1 MRRLLALVVV
11 VGVCGCA
18 GGELRRE
25 IAAPSAG
32 AGFWIVGARVVDGS
46 GAPAMAADVRIDGDR
61 IAEVGRA
68 PVAAGGLDVDARG
81 LVLAPGFI
89 DTHSHADARLLELP
103 DALGALSQG
112 ITTAIGGQDGES
124 RLPLAELFAA
134 LEGAPA
140 AINFASYAGH
150 GTLRDRV
157 MGDDYRRPA
166 SAAEIDEMRRL
177 LAVELEAGA
186 LGLSSG
192 LEYDPGIYSTTAEV
206 VALAREAAARGG
218 RYISHVRS
226 EDRRFWE
233 AVDEILEIGRRARIP
248 VQISHLKLA
257 MRSLWGETGRLLATL
272 DAARAAGV
280 EVTADLY
287 PYTYWQSTL
296 TVLFPERDFE
306 SLEAATFAVTELA
319 SPERMLVPRFEPE
332 PALAG
337 LTLAEIAARRGTE
350 PAATLL
356 ELVGEAEALRRDRR
370 AAGHAEGEEGD
381 VESVIAE
388 SMREEDVERLMA
400 WPHLNFATD
409 GELDGAHPRGFGTYP
424 RILGRYVR
432 ERGALGLEE
441 AIRKMTALA
450 AEHAGIAGRG
460 RIRAGDFADLV
471 LFDPEAVADRAT
483 TDDPRALATGV
494 VGVWV
499 NGERVFENGAATGRR
514 PGRVLRRAATAA
526 GPEPEPA
533 LEPEPPARK
542 VAPGAPAGP
551 FVRVVGTVQDG
562 GLPHAACA
570 CDRCE
575 AARRDPARRRRIASL
590 ALVLPES
597 GRVYLIDAT
606 PDIREQLDSLADVRH
621 PPAGRVDRAPVDG
634 VFLTHAHIGHYLGLA
649 FFGFEAVHPRGLP
662 VYATASMAAFLRE
675 NAPWDGLV
683 ERRNVEPV
691 VIAPGV
697 PVELG
702 EGVSVAALA
711 VPHRREY
718 TDTVGYLIAGPRS
731 RVLYVPD
738 TDGWEGWRP
747 PLREVLEGVD
757 LALLDGSFFS
767 LDELPGRD
775 VASIGHP
782 LVRQTMDLLAGLAT
796 SGRTRVLFTHLNH
809 SNPALDPGSEARRE
823 IERRGFA
830 LAAEGEEIPL

>member
-1 MRRLLALVVV
+1 MVAAAAALLVA
-11 VGVCGCA
+11 GCA
-18 GGELRRE
+18 GERGDPGGL
-25 IAAPSAG
+25 
-32 AGFWIVGARVVDGS
+32 WIVGARVVDGS
-46 GAPAMAADVRIDGDR
+46 GGPAFAADVRIAGDR
-61 IAEVGRA
+61 IAEIGRA
-68 PVAAGGLDVDARG
+68 PAAPRGARIDGRG

-89 DTHSHADARLLELP
+89 DTHSHADARLRELP
-103 DALGALSQG
+103 EALAAVSQG

-134 LEGAPA
+134 LEEAPA
-140 AINFASYAGH
+140 AINLASYAGH

-157 MGDDYRRPA
+157 LGEDFRRPA
-166 SAAEIDEMRRL
+166 SAAEIEEMRRL
-177 LAVELEAGA
+177 LARELAAGA
-186 LGLSSG
+186 LGLSTG
-192 LEYDPGIYSTTAEV
+192 LEYDPGIYSATDEV
-206 VALAREAAARGG
+206 VALAREAATAGG

-226 EDRRFWE
+226 EDRRFWP
-233 AVDEILEIGRRARIP
+233 AIDELLEIGRRARVP
-248 VQISHLKLA
+248 VQVSHLKLA

-272 DAARAAGV
+272 DAARAEGV

-319 SPERMLVPRFEPE
+319 TPERMLIPRFAPE

-337 LTLAEIAARRGTE
+337 LTLAGIAARRGTD
-350 PAATLL
+350 PATTLL
-356 ELVGEAEALRRDRR
+356 ALVREAEGLRREWR
-370 AAGHAEGEEGD
+370 AAGRDADAVDG

-388 SMREEDVERLMA
+388 SMREEDLERLMA

-409 GELDGAHPRGFGTYP
+409 GELDGAHPRGYGTYP

-432 ERGALGLEE
+432 ERGVLGLE
-441 AIRKMTALA
+441 AAVRKMTGLA

-460 RIRAGDFADLV
+460 RIRVGDFADLV
-471 LFDPEAVADRAT
+471 LFDPETVADRAT
-483 TDDPRALATGV
+483 TDEPRALAAGV

-499 NGERVFENGAATGRR
+499 NGERVFEDGAATGRR
-514 PGRVLRRAATAA
+514 PGRVLRRRGAGTAA
-526 GPEPEPA
+526 AEGA
-533 LEPEPPARK
+533 AAPP
-542 VAPGAPAGP
+542 PGADPAAAPEATLPESAPEVPAAP
-551 FVRVVGTVQDG
+551 FVRVLGTAQDG

-575 AARRDPARRRRIASL
+575 AARRDRARRRRIASL
-590 ALVLPES
+590 ALVLPAS
-597 GRVYLIDAT
+597 GRVFLIDAT
-606 PDIREQLDSLADVRH
+606 PDVREQLDLLADVRD
-621 PPAGRVDRAPVDG
+621 PPAGRVDRTPVDG

-649 FFGFEAVHPRGLP
+649 FFGFEAVHTRGLP
-662 VYATASMAAFLRE
+662 VWATRSTVSFLRE

-683 ERRNVEPV
+683 GRGNVEPV
-691 VIAPGV
+691 EIAPGE

-702 EGVSVAALA
+702 EGVAVTALA

-718 TDTVGYLIAGPRS
+718 TDTVGFLVAGPRA

-738 TDGWEGWRP
+738 TDGWDEWRS
-747 PLREVLEGVD
+747 PLVEVLANVD
-757 LALLDGSFFS
+757 VALLDGSFYS

-782 LVRQTMDLLAGLAT
+782 LMTETMDLVAGLVAA
-796 SGRTRVLFTHLNH
+796 GRVRVLFTHLNH
-809 SNPALDPGSEARRE
+809 SNPALDPGADARRE

-830 LAAEGEEIPL
+830 VAAEVAELPL